1 MVENER
7 AGEDVEGLISHKN
20 RIMPDFM
27 EDTDTSSAEHVKNS
41 EEAAVE
47 VLNTGT
53 IAHSRRDGELWKC
66 C

>member
-7 AGEDVEGLISHKN
+7 AGEDVEGLSHKN

-27 EDTDTSSAEHVKNS
+27 DDTDMSSAEHVNHS
-41 EEAAVE
+41 EEADVE